1 MNKQIITFI
10 NTLKN
15 ISISSKKEVLVSCNS
30 LILNY
35 TDCLYQEGFL
45 QSYEIL
51 PDLNKI
57 KIYTRSV
64 NGKVLTSNIKFV
76 STLTK
81 KRYLSSSLIKQIKVK
96 NKEYILST
104 NIGVLSLSECQ
115 RQNVGGLVVF
125 SC

>member
-15 ISISSKKEVLVSCNS
+15 ISISSKKEVLVPYNS

-51 PDLNKI
+51 SDLNKI

-104 NIGVLSLSECQ
+104 NIGILSLSECQ